1 MNAALGTP
9 AHRWHELRGG
19 HGVTVP
25 QFATRVHAVISRP
38 KSAQAQQDGDEQE
51 AAGDRRRGSPLLLLR
66 HHWLFMALLAAG
78 LVLRVLTMVA
88 YRPALF
94 YIDSTKYLFN
104 LWPGADPVGYK
115 VVLKSVLAVSDLS
128 AVVAL
133 QHLAGLAMAVT
144 LYVVLL
150 RRGAWRWLAAL
161 SAAPVLLDAYQLQ
174 MEHTIMPDMWF
185 EVLIVAGL
193 AVLLWRPAV
202 SLRAAILAG
211 LILGASAT
219 VRQVGE
225 VLVLP
230 ALVWLLIAAGGWR
243 QALTR
248 SIALIAAFAVPIVAY
263 CSISLY
269 NTGHFWLA
277 SQGPDSA
284 LGRLAEAV
292 DCSTLKA
299 SPAVHAMCPTPAE
312 QAKGIDWLEHDATSP
327 LHAPAV
333 PHGVT
338 RKELISEFKTAVEH
352 QQPLRV
358 VGGIFRDS
366 ARLFALNRTQ
376 EPGITP
382 ISRWQFHIRYPQF
395 SPEIKVKHGTIYYG
409 QQTRAYQPFHDVKL
423 NNSYGNHAAVSRPLA
438 TFLRSYQLDG
448 GYTPGP
454 LFALATLAGLAG
466 SLLALRRR
474 ADARSRQITTACLLF
489 TVTGVAVLLMSD
501 LFEFSWRYQLPGLVT
516 LPAAGALGIT
526 AVFGLRSRRQQA
538 AAQPGSAAPVAAG
551 PAPAPP
557 AAAEPAANGSAAAEA
572 PAANGSAPAEA
583 SANGSAPG
591 EPAEPAESTVH
602 GTSDQ

>member
-1 MNAALGTP
+1 
-9 AHRWHELRGG
+9 
-19 HGVTVP
+19 VTVP
-25 QFATRVHAVISRP
+25 QFATRVHDVITRP
-38 KSAQAQQDGDEQE
+38 RGAQQADGE
-51 AAGDRRRGSPLLLLR
+51 APAAAARRWPSWLLMLAR
-66 HHWLFMALLAAG
+66 RHWLFTALLTAG

-115 VVLKSVLAVSDLS
+115 VVLKSVLAVSNLS
-128 AVVAL
+128 AVVGV

-144 LYVVLL
+144 LYAVVL
-150 RRGAWRWLAAL
+150 RRGAPRWLAAL
-161 SAAPVLLDAYQLQ
+161 ATAPVLLDAYQLQ

-193 AVLLWRPAV
+193 AVLLWRPEV
-202 SLRAAILAG
+202 SMRAAIVAG

-219 VRQVGE
+219 IRQVGE

-230 ALVWLLIAAGGWR
+230 AVVWLLIAAGGWR
-243 QALTR
+243 KALTR
-248 SIALIAAFAVPIVAY
+248 SVALIVAFLVPILAY
-263 CSISLY
+263 CAGSLY
-269 NTGHFWLA
+269 ITGHFWLA

-284 LGRLAEAV
+284 LGRLAESVNCA
-292 DCSTLKA
+292 TLKA
-299 SPAVHAMCPTPAE
+299 SPAVLAMCPTPAD

-327 LHAPAV
+327 LHAPQL
-333 PHGVT
+333 PPGTT
-338 RKELISEFKTAVEH
+338 RKELVSEFKTAVEH

-382 ISRWQFHIRYPQF
+382 ISRWQFHINYPAF
-395 SPEIKVKHGTIYYG
+395 SPEIEVHGGTITYG
-409 QQTRAYQPFHDVKL
+409 KQKAAYQPFHQVKL
-423 NNSYGNHAAVSRPLA
+423 NPSYGNQARVNHSLA

-454 LFALATLAGLAG
+454 LLALATAAGLLG
-466 SLLALRRR
+466 SLLFVRRR
-474 ADARSRQITTACLLF
+474 ADARSRQVVLGCLLF

-526 AVFGLRSRRQQA
+526 ALLTLRRRPAQA
-538 AAQPGSAAPVAAG
+538 E
-551 PAPAPP
+551 P
-557 AAAEPAANGSAAAEA
+557 AAAEPAAAAPPANA
-572 PAANGSAPAEA
+572 SAANGSA
-583 SANGSAPG
+583 ANGSGEVEPSALTAPEQPG
-591 EPAEPAESTVH
+591 AGS
-602 GTSDQ
+602 